1 MRGESDFGQSTMREL
16 AQWSN
21 GERNKRFTGRKEGV
35 KNWDART
42 RGDRAPIL
50 YKAKKSAGER
60 RGEAKKERKLSF
72 DSLLKFSLEFEK
84 DSSSP

>member
-1 MRGESDFGQSTMREL
+1 MREL

-42 RGDRAPIL
+42 RGERAPIL
-50 YKAKKSAGER
+50 YKDKKSAGNER
-60 RGEAKKERKLSF
+60 RSKEGRKESFSF
-72 DSLLKFSLEFEK
+72 DSLEILS
-84 DSSSP
+84 